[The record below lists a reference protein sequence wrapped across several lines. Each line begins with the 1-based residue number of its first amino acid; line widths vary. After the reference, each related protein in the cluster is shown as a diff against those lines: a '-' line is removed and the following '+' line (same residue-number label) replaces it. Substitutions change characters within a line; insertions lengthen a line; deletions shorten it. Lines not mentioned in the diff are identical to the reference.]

1 MYCFF
6 SIRSLYPTFKNA
18 SIFKELIAIYYW
30 MLSLFSCTTK
40 PKEPEKEMLT
50 ITRSGDAY
58 KVDTGLGSFPC
69 IKEGGLLKCQMG
81 IGDTMLQIN
90 DDHCLVM
97 KTPAGVEF
105 KFRRQGNK

>member
-1 MYCFF
+1 MDVRK
-6 SIRSLYPTFKNA
+6 SAVLA
-18 SIFKELIAIYYW
+18 VMLI
-30 MLSLFSCTTK
+30 SLFLLSCGMNDPFSGK
-40 PKEPEKEMLT
+40 WFNEVIEKEMLT